1 MATIEERMATVENEN
16 KNQDSQ
22 IESIAKD
29 ISEIKE
35 KLLARP
41 SWSVMT
47 IITLLTTVC
56 ASLAVFILTR

>member
-16 KNQDSQ
+16 KNQDNQ
-22 IESIAKD
+22 IELIAKD
-29 ISEIKE
+29 IREIKE

>member
-1 MATIEERMATVENEN
+1 MATIEERMATVENEK
-16 KNQDSQ
+16 KNQDNQ
-22 IESIAKD
+22 IELIDKD
-29 ISEIKE
+29 IREIKE